1 MDYQARILPTRDAI
15 QRLPYEGAQPA
26 DIEGIELMLN
36 FVAASDRLRSVV
48 YAPLAEKGVSEGK
61 FSLLMAL
68 FGEGPL
74 GTLKLS
80 ERIGVKPATV
90 SVMVKRMLADDAP
103 LIAVES
109 CETDRRERII
119 SLTDAGRA
127 FLKGALP
134 AHLERVRRFS
144 ALFSGEERETLIG
157 FLKKLQNG

>member
-15 QRLPYEGAQPA
+15 RRLPYEGAQEE

-36 FVAASDRLRSVV
+36 FVAASDRLRAEVN
-48 YAPLAEKGVSEGK
+48 APMAAQGVSEGK

-90 SVMVKRMLADDAP
+90 SVMVKRMLDDETP
-103 LIAVES
+103 FIAVES
-109 CETDRRERII
+109 CESDRRERII
-119 SLTDAGRA
+119 SLTDAGRD
-127 FLKGALP
+127 FLNRALP

-144 ALFSGEERETLIG
+144 ALFSGAEREMLIG